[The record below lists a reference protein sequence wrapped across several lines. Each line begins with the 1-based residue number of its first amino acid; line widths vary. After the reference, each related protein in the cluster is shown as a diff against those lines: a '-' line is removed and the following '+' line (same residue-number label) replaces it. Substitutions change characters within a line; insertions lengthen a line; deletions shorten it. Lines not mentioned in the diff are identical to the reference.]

1 MNGQPPPARPNF
13 RGAAGE
19 QGQEN
24 LRAAGSQSRLNNPN
38 FYGIGGSQTVTYGP
52 DGTPT
57 INQSL
62 SPGQQGLYSQWLQN
76 QGAAG
81 ALAGNM
87 LGSGQVGGAFD
98 TSGLPGMGSALDPN
112 GLPSMPGA
120 YGDVRQKVIDAM
132 MGRANEGFAQREDQ
146 TNSDLIAR
154 GIRPGTEAYAR
165 EMTRIDQAK
174 NDARQQAEIAGGD
187 AATQAI
193 QSDLARRGLAAGEQ
207 GQQFG
212 QQTTNRGMGMQ
223 ELLAGRQVPMGEL
236 MALLNGSQ
244 FQMPNLPGY
253 QGNTQVAPA
262 PLYGAATAESN
273 YDVDVWN
280 ALMQQSASRNNGL
293 LSIGT
298 NFLNSPTGS
307 NLIGRGLDW
316 FGGLFD

>member
-1 MNGQPPPARPNF
+1 MNGQPPPTRPNF

-19 QGQEN
+19 QGAEN
-24 LRAAGSQSRLNNPN
+24 LAAAGAQSRLNNPN

-62 SPGQQGLYSQWLQN
+62 SPEQQRLYQQWIGN

-81 ALAGNM
+81 SLAGQM
-87 LGSGQVGGAFD
+87 LGSGQIGGAFD
-98 TSGLPGMGSALDPN
+98 TSRLPGMGTALDPN
-112 GLPSMPGA
+112 ALPAMPGA
-120 YGDVRQKVIDAM
+120 YGDVRQRVIDAM
-132 MGRANEGFAQREDQ
+132 MGRANTDFAQREEQ
-146 TNSDLIAR
+146 VNSDLVAR
-154 GIRPGTEAYAR
+154 GLRPGTEAYSR
-165 EMTRIDQAK
+165 EMARIDQAR

-193 QSDLARRGLAAGEQ
+193 NADLARRGLAAGEQ
-207 GQQFG
+207 GQRFG
-212 QQTTNRGMGMQ
+212 QETTNRGIGFNEM
-223 ELLAGRQVPMGEL
+223 LAGRQVPMGEL
-236 MALLNGSQ
+236 MALLNGSRY
-244 FQMPNLPGY
+244 QMPTLPGY
-253 QGNTQVAPA
+253 SGNTQVAPA
-262 PLYGAATAESN
+262 PIYGAATAESN

-280 ALMQQSASRNNGL
+280 ALMQQQNSRNNGL

-316 FGGLFD
+316 LGGLFD